1 MDIKKNP
8 AVGGGDWLL
17 RLDNGSAISFNSEQ
31 EARIAMAALNV
42 SEQPLEIEL
51 AQTIVGELLPRLREL
66 YKAMIALQVDWHDAQ
81 FQAALAAA
89 ATDGTL
95 LAGFPASVWADWGQ
109 AFLYIQQALDAEV
122 AALGNKTAR
131 QILTQ
136 RYVAQEAV

>member
-1 MDIKKNP
+1 
-8 AVGGGDWLL
+8 
-17 RLDNGSAISFNSEQ
+17 
-31 EARIAMAALNV
+31 MAALKV

-81 FQAALAAA
+81 FQAALATA
-89 ATDGTL
+89 ATNGTL
-95 LAGFPASVWADWGQ
+95 LAGFPAAVWSDWGQ

-122 AALGNKTAR
+122 AALGGKTAR

-136 RYVAQEAV
+136 RYVAEVAA